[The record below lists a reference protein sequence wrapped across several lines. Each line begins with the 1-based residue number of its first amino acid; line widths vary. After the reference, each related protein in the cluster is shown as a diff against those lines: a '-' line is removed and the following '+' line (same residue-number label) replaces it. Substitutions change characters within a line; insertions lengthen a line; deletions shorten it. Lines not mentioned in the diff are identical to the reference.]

1 MKKIIS
7 TLLICVLLIGC
18 VAVLAACGAPSSDP
32 KEAKAN
38 LEEEGYTVE
47 LRENVDGY
55 AATLYAYKN
64 NVNQKKFDEIYIY
77 YFKDSA
83 AANKAWE
90 KTIKNEVES
99 AKKRAAKEE
108 MELISERQGKVI
120 YYGTQDAIDVAFN

>member
-38 LEEEGYTVE
+38 LEEEGYIVE
-47 LRENVDGY
+47 LRENVEGY

-90 KTIKNEVES
+90 TMEDAF
-99 AKKRAAKEE
+99 AKEAEPTKDTDYEIEYGIDDKLIYKGTVDAVSAAK
-108 MELISERQGKVI
+108 
-120 YYGTQDAIDVAFN
+120 